1 MKQVESNSAS
11 RYGESVREQLKAAQ
25 HRADLLTLIGM
36 VCMGALLWRNFRAD
50 EGAGQWTLASV
61 AIAMLVICLP
71 LWYVTRRKRSI
82 SAARLTCRHCGYVP
96 HDTEISEVA
105 ETMTCQRCEKPIG

>member
-1 MKQVESNSAS
+1 MNQIESKGAAD
-11 RYGESVREQLKAAQ
+11 YGGEVREQLKAAQ
-25 HRADLLTLIGM
+25 HRADLFTLLGM
-36 VCMGALLWRNFRAD
+36 LCTAALIWRTLQS
-50 EGAGQWTLASV
+50 ETGTVQWTFASV
-61 AIAMLVICLP
+61 AIAMAVICLP

-105 ETMTCQRCEKPIG
+105 ETMTCQRCAKPVG